1 MNGKQTI
8 SVYNVCEDSLLASAL
23 IIDLVLLGEL
33 MTRVTY
39 AEGPKGQHEPMYSI
53 MSTLSYMC
61 KAPLVRPGTAVI
73 NGLGRQRAAIE
84 HFLRATLG
92 LQPLSEVRS
101 LVFDSF
107 TRKLMLT
114 CVYTLGRYAQEWM
127 ELRKLFT
134 SRAFYECLLLLL
146 L

>member
-1 MNGKQTI
+1 MMNGKQTI

-39 AEGPKGQHEPMYSI
+39 AEGTESKHEHMYSI

-92 LQPLSEVRS
+92 LQPLSEVS
-101 LVFDSF
+101 L
-107 TRKLMLT
+107 
-114 CVYTLGRYAQEWM
+114 TLHLPFMRNKAVG
-127 ELRKLFT
+127 
-134 SRAFYECLLLLL
+134 
-146 L
+146 